1 MTQQR
6 REFAATA
13 KIRRAGLDGVDE
25 VDTVDLSLYPSWD
38 HRLDFH
44 QPLDETFLS
53 TTTLKKDIRMKRR
66 LEE

>member
-1 MTQQR
+1 MTQQGR
-6 REFAATA
+6 GFAATA

-44 QPLDETFLS
+44 QPLDKTFLFTS
-53 TTTLKKDIRMKRR
+53 TLEKGIRKERR
-66 LEE
+66 LKE

>member
-1 MTQQR
+1 MTQQG

-53 TTTLKKDIRMKRR
+53 PTI
-66 LEE
+66 